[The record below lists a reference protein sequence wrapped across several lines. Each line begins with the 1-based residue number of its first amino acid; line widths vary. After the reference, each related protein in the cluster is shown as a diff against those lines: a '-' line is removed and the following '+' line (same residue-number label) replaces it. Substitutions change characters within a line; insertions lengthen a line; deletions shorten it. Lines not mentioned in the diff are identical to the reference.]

1 MADEAARR
9 IAQQLAQPMMK
20 PGPAP
25 TGRDKVF
32 DAVYGW
38 MGGKPASRWAADKIT
53 DVATLGGMAPWTA
66 AYDGAREMAETGRP
80 AALATTIMPGARVMA
95 PVAKLAEK
103 AATKGIRAFHGS
115 PHDFDK
121 FDLSKIGTGEGA
133 QAYGHGLY
141 FAESEGVARSYRDKL
156 EVPNTVLVDGRRPSN
171 STAAAALDIERGNI
185 DAAIASV
192 QGDLIRAEKKK
203 KDANGFLM
211 NALGRDAVGSRP
223 EFAWM
228 DEYRQALLMLQRMK
242 ADGAHVEKKAPGRM
256 YEVNIKANP
265 DDFLDWDKPLSEQSE
280 KVRGALNNV
289 RQRQSGGIRSRIA
302 EAERTADNSGG
313 TPDGNDVPG
322 RDVYN
327 SIARSVVNGDW
338 GDPGDFARQLA
349 TRELREAGIPGI
361 RYLDQGSRGAG
372 EGSRNYVAFD
382 DSLIEILRKYGLLPP
397 AAVGGVAATQSDP
410 AQASP

>member
-242 ADGAHVEKKAPGRM
+242 ADGAQVEKKAPGRM

-280 KVRGALNNV
+280 KARSALSRVPEGVAPNGQAETMLSAVRRNDYRMLPDEGV
-289 RQRQSGGIRSRIA
+289 
-302 EAERTADNSGG
+302 ERLIKNLG
-313 TPDGNDVPG
+313 PDGT
-322 RDVYN
+322 
-327 SIARSVVNGDW
+327 S
-338 GDPGDFARQLA
+338 L
-349 TRELREAGIPGI
+349 LREAGIPGI

-397 AAVGGVAATQSDP
+397 AVAGGVAASQSDP